1 MNYGGGGGGYPPGF
15 GQPPGGQPPGGPPP
29 GQQPY
34 GAPQQQYAPQQA
46 PYGQPQQQ
54 PPYGQQPQYGQQQ
67 QPQYGQQQQP
77 YGQPGYPPGA
87 NPYAAPG
94 VQGAQQ
100 RQQHPKAMTAL
111 ILGGV
116 SWFFGLWLICSVPA
130 WIIGSNALKEI
141 RANPQLYT
149 GESEAKIGMWLG
161 IVHTVLGAF
170 AVLGI
175 ILAVLVFAAAS

>member
-1 MNYGGGGGGYPPGF
+1 MNYGGGGGGGGYPPGF
-15 GQPPGGQPPGGPPP
+15 GQPPGGQPPPY
-29 GQQPY
+29 GQQPGY
-34 GAPQQQYAPQQA
+34 GQPPQQQGYGQQPQQG
-46 PYGQPQQQ
+46 YGQPGYAQPGQP
-54 PPYGQQPQYGQQQ
+54 PPYGQQPGFA
-67 QPQYGQQQQP
+67 PQ
-77 YGQPGYPPGA
+77 GA
-87 NPYAAPG
+87 NPYAPPG
-94 VQGAQQ
+94 MPGAMPM

-141 RANPQLYT
+141 RANPQMYT

-161 IVHTVLGAF
+161 IVHTVVGAL
-170 AVLGI
+170 AIVGI